1 MTNQPGRPRFE
12 GDSQSLIATLLVFV
26 AKGDGTISG
35 METDQ
40 MLALVEQHMGLHSA
54 EALALLTESMAG
66 LADDPDLGKLS
77 GHGRAFSDSDKE
89 DIVFMLLNVIAAD
102 GRQDAEEMDKL
113 NIAADMIGVSPEIMH
128 RAFDKYFEATS
139 W

>member
-1 MTNQPGRPRFE
+1 MTIQPGGPRFE
-12 GDSQSLIATLLVFV
+12 GDSQPLIATLLLFV

-35 METDQ
+35 METDK
-40 MLALVEQHMGLHSA
+40 MLALLEQHMGLRSA
-54 EALALLTESMAG
+54 EALALLTDAMAG
-66 LADDPDLGKLS
+66 LADDPDLGKMV
-77 GHGRAFSDSDKE
+77 GHDRNFSDTDKE

-113 NIAADMIGVSPEIMH
+113 GAAADIIGVSPEIMH
-128 RAFDKYFEATS
+128 KAYDKYFEATS

>member
-1 MTNQPGRPRFE
+1 MTNQPGSPRFE
-12 GDSQSLIATLLVFV
+12 GDAQPLIATLLLFV

-35 METDQ
+35 METDK
-40 MLALVEQHMGLHSA
+40 MLALLEQHMGLHSA
-54 EALALLTESMAG
+54 AALALLTDAMAG
-66 LADDPDLGKLS
+66 MADDPDLGTLS
-77 GHGRAFSDSDKE
+77 GHGKSFSDADRE

-113 NIAADMIGVSPEIMH
+113 GVAADILGVSPEVMH
-128 RAFDKYFEATS
+128 KAYDRYFEATS